1 MARDRSLVQAVELWL
16 PQGEVMALSAGAY
29 RSHHELAAD
38 SARRSFHFGEGL
50 PGGVWASRQALLW
63 KDLKGPFL
71 RAELAAEAGIDGA
84 VGFPLF
90 DGTRVVAALTLL
102 LTHHTEVPSCLEVW
116 NVEEEL
122 GVLRYGSGYY
132 AHVAEFERFSP
143 YIQFQ
148 RGTGLPGLTW
158 LSGQVQVMNDVR
170 RSSSFIR
177 AGLAERCGLAHGV
190 GIPIYHNRSLMQVLT
205 LFSAEQ
211 SSLISSVELYHPQ
224 GVELGAA
231 TLFDWSGRSASQGE
245 SVADAPGRALAQ
257 AVLASCAPALQQ
269 HKPGTEQQI
278 LLALPIHD
286 KKGLKQILVMGL

>member
-1 MARDRSLVQAVELWL
+1 
-16 PQGEVMALSAGAY
+16 MALSAGAY
-29 RSHHELAAD
+29 RTHHELAD
-38 SARRSFHFGEGL
+38 DGARRTFHFGEGL

-71 RAELAAEAGIDGA
+71 RAELASEAGIDGA

-102 LTHHTEVPSCLEVW
+102 LTHHTEAPSCLELW

-143 YIQFQ
+143 FIQFQ

-158 LSGQVQVMNDVR
+158 LSGQVQVMDDVR

-177 AGLAERCGLAHGV
+177 AGLAANCGLAHGV
-190 GIPIYHNRSLMQVLT
+190 GIPIYHNRTLMQVLT
-205 LFSAEQ
+205 LFGAER
-211 SSLISSVELYHPQ
+211 SSLVGGVELYNPQ

-231 TLFDWSGRSASQGE
+231 TLFDWSGPSASQGA

-257 AVLASCAPALQQ
+257 AVLASCTPVL
-269 HKPGTEQQI
+269 EQRKHTGDHHI
-278 LLALPIHD
+278 TLGLPIHD
-286 KKGLKQILVMGL
+286 RKGLKQILVLRL